1 MLFFAV
7 LNLSKKKLKTLDIVY
22 MMSSLERKATTLT
35 QSQWQTKWIPVQ
47 MASMTEISAKCV
59 YKGIHWKIN
68 GNSILMDANHN
79 QWIEK
84 SNDGGEQVVRPEAMR
99 ERGRGK
105 DVLEWPWWPFKCLGG
120 ISVCDWIAITFD
132 QLSMGR
138 KWQQSHRWML
148 FSAVF
153 NSSQHLLNVQMDT
166 LQVSACVQRQ
176 SRYNGHIFTRRWV
189 KRAVKWMVVLFIAAS
204 ARPSLVYLSISYNY
218 SCWCAWQMSKCS

>member
-84 SNDGGEQVVRPEAMR
+84 NNDGGEQVVRPEAMR
-99 ERGRGK
+99 AKEDEGK
-105 DVLEWPWWPFKCLGG
+105 MCWSGHGDHLNVWEV
-120 ISVCDWIAITFD
+120 SVCAIELQLHSINCPWEENGNNHIDGCSSLQSSTHLDTF
-132 QLSMGR
+132 SMC
-138 KWQQSHRWML
+138 KWTHYKSVRVCKDKADTTDTFSHVDEWKERSSEWSFYLLLLQQ
-148 FSAVF
+148 
-153 NSSQHLLNVQMDT
+153 
-166 LQVSACVQRQ
+166 
-176 SRYNGHIFTRRWV
+176 GHH
-189 KRAVKWMVVLFIAAS
+189 
-204 ARPSLVYLSISYNY
+204 
-218 SCWCAWQMSKCS
+218 